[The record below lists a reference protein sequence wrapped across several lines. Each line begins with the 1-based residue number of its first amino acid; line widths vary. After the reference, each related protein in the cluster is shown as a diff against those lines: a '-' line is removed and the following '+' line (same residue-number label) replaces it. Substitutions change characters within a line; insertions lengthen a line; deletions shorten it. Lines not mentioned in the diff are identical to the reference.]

1 MLSQSKMGLATDP
14 YFVFHACRLACA
26 TRLVQ
31 ANVNL
36 RIIRRFMGHERIE
49 TTIRHAQLSDTMLQG
64 ALDRMQKLFPS
75 APQQDIGILRLAAGE
90 QNLRPSGAKGGG
102 PGKGI
107 EVQAFDN
114 KGKSK
119 AGVVKLAD
127 TQDLGS
133 CGLVPWG
140 FKSLRP
146 HHAWPND
153 SKDTDGRRRGRCK
166 GELWQCR

>member
-1 MLSQSKMGLATDP
+1 MQLGKAIAFSIRFMLSQSKMGLATDP

-49 TTIRHAQLSDTMLQG
+49 TTIRHAQLSDTMLQAGVGSNAEAISLG
-64 ALDRMQKLFPS
+64 AAAGYRH
-75 APQQDIGILRLAAGE
+75 LAAGG
-90 QNLRPSGAKGGG
+90 GAKFTPFPAQRVGTR
-102 PGKGI
+102 KGI

-119 AGVVKLAD
+119 RGVVKLAD

-140 FKSLRP
+140 SVPPPAPCLAKWFERY
-146 HHAWPND
+146 
-153 SKDTDGRRRGRCK
+153 
-166 GELWQCR
+166 

>member
-64 ALDRMQKLFPS
+64 ALDQMQKLFPS

-102 PGKGI
+102 QGR
-107 EVQAFDN
+107 A
-114 KGKSK
+114 SK
-119 AGVVKLAD
+119 CKPLITKERA
-127 TQDLGS
+127 
-133 CGLVPWG
+133 
-140 FKSLRP
+140 RR
-146 HHAWPND
+146 AW
-153 SKDTDGRRRGRCK
+153 
-166 GELWQCR
+166 

>member
-1 MLSQSKMGLATDP
+1 MQLGKAIAFSIRFMLSQSKMGLATDL

-90 QNLRPSGAKGGG
+90 QNLRPSRRKGRGTRQG
-102 PGKGI
+102 HRS
-107 EVQAFDN
+107 A
-114 KGKSK
+114 
-119 AGVVKLAD
+119 
-127 TQDLGS
+127 
-133 CGLVPWG
+133 
-140 FKSLRP
+140 SL
-146 HHAWPND
+146 
-153 SKDTDGRRRGRCK
+153 
-166 GELWQCR
+166 